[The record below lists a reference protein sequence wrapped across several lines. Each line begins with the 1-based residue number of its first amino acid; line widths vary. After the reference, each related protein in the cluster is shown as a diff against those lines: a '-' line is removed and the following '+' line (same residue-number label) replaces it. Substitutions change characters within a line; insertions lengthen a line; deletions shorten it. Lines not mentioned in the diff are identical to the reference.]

1 MPQNRCVQVR
11 SVFYKKSKA
20 GSVHLQRFKRNADE
34 QDSDRKK
41 DVNCSFTWMQFGRLV
56 LCKERATLTQLPQR
70 SYCGLRAPTT
80 PAVTAPRLIP
90 AGTTE
95 ITLSSQLI
103 TDTGE

>member
-1 MPQNRCVQVR
+1 MCICNVSREM
-11 SVFYKKSKA
+11 STSKTA
-20 GSVHLQRFKRNADE
+20 
-34 QDSDRKK
+34 DRKK

-80 PAVTAPRLIP
+80 PAVTQPRLIP

-95 ITLSSQLI
+95 ITLSSQKLVI
-103 TDTGE
+103 GTGE